1 MRKLRLELDSFE
13 IDSFTTASAGG
24 GGIGTVAAREAQPT
38 LKTFCGS
45 TWLESNPTCCPCTPR
60 HEEF

>member
-1 MRKLRLELDSFE
+1 MKKRKLDVDALAV
-13 IDSFTTASAGG
+13 DSFTAGERAGPAGTIG
-24 GGIGTVAAREAQPT
+24 GNQAQPT

-60 HEEF
+60 NLEP

>member
-1 MRKLRLELDSFE
+1 MKKLKLDLCALAVDTFVT
-13 IDSFTTASAGG
+13 FAVAGG
-24 GGIGTVAAREAQPT
+24 SGTVAAREAQPT

-60 HEEF
+60 YPEP

>member
-1 MRKLRLELDSFE
+1 MKKLRLDLDAIAVESF
-13 IDSFTTASAGG
+13 STLHTAGG
-24 GGIGTVAAREAQPT
+24 RSTVAGHAAQPT

-60 HEEF
+60 HQEL